1 MKKFIVCFCCI
12 ISVLC
17 FALLP
22 ACNLFSNNQSTSSQN
37 GKVGDTLVNADNVY
51 ICVVSCENTQQLGSG
66 ILAETTDNNFI
77 LLTIKVTNNSNKQQ
91 TFYGGCVDL
100 YNSNNVKYE
109 EKTSLNI
116 DYILSEDIGV
126 GNSKTFQVV
135 FETPTTTVQEEYFAK
150 IGYSIYTSERSRVIF
165 SLKSKSNSNNHIE
178 NNDQNFS
185 IYYVDKCPISLTEKS
200 YIWTLSPNSL
210 AMQLYF
216 LNNSHKKVLAYEA
229 VCILYNIYGE
239 KLINS
244 GHISPY
250 NQITETPNN
259 FEYGK
264 TNKLEYT
271 FNSTVY
277 YAEVYI
283 YYILFDDQTNW
294 GCRTD
299 ISTEKILELGTK
311 YKIEKI

>member
-1 MKKFIVCFCCI
+1 MKKFIVSICCI
-12 ISVLC
+12 VSVLC
-17 FALLP
+17 ISLLS
-22 ACNLFSNNQSTSSQN
+22 ACDLFGNSPSTNPQN
-37 GKVGDTLVNADNVY
+37 GKVGDTLINSDNVS

-66 ILAETTDNNFI
+66 FLADTTDNNFI
-77 LLTIKVTNNSNKQQ
+77 VLTIKVTNNSNKQQ
-91 TFYGGCVDL
+91 IFYSGCVDL
-100 YNSNNVKYE
+100 YNSSNIKYE
-109 EKTSLNI
+109 DKTSFNI

-135 FETPTTTVQEEYFAK
+135 FETPTTIQEEYFAK
-150 IGYSIYTSERSRVIF
+150 IGYSIYTSERNRVIF
-165 SLKSKSNSNNHIE
+165 SLKTESNSNNNIE
-178 NNDQNFS
+178 NDNDNFS
-185 IYYVDKCPISLTEKS
+185 KYYLNECPISLTEKS

-216 LNNSHKKVLAYEA
+216 LNNSDNKVLAYEA

-239 KLINS
+239 KLTYA

-250 NQITETPNN
+250 NQIAETPAN

-264 TNKLEYT
+264 TDRLEYT

-283 YYILFDDQTNW
+283 YYVLFDNQTNW

-299 ISTEKILELGTK
+299 ISTEQILELGTK